1 MRKVVLALLMLIFV
15 LSDAWSSQGNDDVL
29 LELPGRIA
37 YIGLDHN
44 VYTLSLHDDG
54 LAALSEDG
62 SPARR
67 YQWPTWSLDNELA
80 YFCCNA
86 LFMQQIATE
95 IHVSPDGVS
104 AAELIHTAE
113 NTVFNYAFWS
123 PGNCAPGEDCRD
135 LAVLLSQ
142 LADETLSVELVRSG
156 DQTPTV
162 QTVGTGIPF
171 YYSWSPDGRRM
182 LLQRNGQRLDIYN
195 VETGEITTLPHDAGF
210 FQAPSW
216 SPIDDRLLFG
226 VRSEEG
232 AATDLVI
239 FANEEFR
246 ILRASLPGLVSFG
259 WSPDGNYIAYRTVA
273 EGALGSLQILDAET
287 GDTIHETATGGVIA
301 FFWSPDN
308 THIAFI
314 TPATPR
320 GSFNISSGSLRM
332 VSTLSQQTDG
342 LAWSVME
349 IDSGTVRRYGA
360 FIPTEDMIYLL
371 RYFDQF
377 SQSHRV
383 WSPDSTH
390 VVFSEVTPRGQG
402 AISVLDMTRND
413 AVPFSIA
420 DGLIGI
426 WSYR

>member
-1 MRKVVLALLMLIFV
+1 MRKVVLASLMLILV
-15 LSDAWSSQGNDDVL
+15 LSDAWSSYGNEGVL

-54 LAALSEDG
+54 LIMLTDDG
-62 SPARR
+62 SPSRR
-67 YQWPTWSLDNELA
+67 YQWPTWSTDNELA

-86 LFMQQIATE
+86 LFMQQVATE
-95 IHVSPDGVS
+95 IYVSPDGVS
-104 AAELIHTAE
+104 DADLLHNAD

-123 PGNCAPGEDCRD
+123 PSNCVNGENCRD
-135 LAVLLSQ
+135 LAVLLSR
-142 LADETLSVELVRSG
+142 LADDTLSVELVRSG
-156 DQTPTV
+156 GQTPMI

-171 YYSWSPDGRRM
+171 YYSWSPDGRQM
-182 LLQRNGQRLDIYN
+182 LLQRDSRRLDVYD
-195 VETGEITTLPHDAGF
+195 VQTGEITALPQDAGL

-216 SPIDDRLLFG
+216 SPVDDRLLFG
-226 VRSEEG
+226 VLSEEG

-239 FANEEFR
+239 FANEEYR
-246 ILRASLPGLVSFG
+246 ILRTSLPGLVSFN

-273 EGALGSLQILDAET
+273 EGSLGPLHILDAET
-287 GDTIHETATGGVIA
+287 GDTIHETSAGGAIA

-308 THIAFI
+308 THIAFV

-320 GSFNISSGSLRM
+320 GSFNISSDTLRM
-332 VSTLSQQTDG
+332 VSTMAQQTDG
-342 LAWSVME
+342 LAWSVMD
-349 IDSGTVRRYGA
+349 ISSGEVRRYGA

-390 VVFSEVTPRGQG
+390 VVFGEVTPRGQG
-402 AISVLDMTRND
+402 AISVLDMMRND